1 MDVSIRKLEMEDLKW
16 VLEIE
21 NSSFKD
27 PWTKGMF
34 EEEIKNGDFYVVKE
48 GEKIIGYG
56 GFTKAMD
63 EVSLVNLAI
72 SQDYRRKGIATK
84 LLEHLIKM
92 AKEKNIEKMFLEVR
106 RKNIPAISFYH
117 KNGFTERGI
126 RRGYY
131 EDREDA
137 IIMGRKL

>member
-1 MDVSIRKLEMEDLKW
+1 MDVSICKLETEDLKW

-48 GEKIIGYG
+48 GDKIIGYG
-56 GFTKAMD
+56 GFTKAMN
-63 EVSLVNLAI
+63 EASLVNLAI

-84 LLEHLIKM
+84 LLEHLIKI
-92 AKEKNIEKMFLEVR
+92 AKEKKVERMFLEVR
-106 RKNIPAISFYH
+106 RENIGAISFYC
-117 KNGFTERGI
+117 KNGFKETGI
-126 RRGYY
+126 RKDYY
-131 EDREDA
+131 GKGEDA
-137 IIMGRKL
+137 IIMSRKL

>member
-1 MDVSIRKLEMEDLKW
+1 MDVSIRKLEIEDLKW

-34 EEEIKNGDFYVVKE
+34 EEEIKNGDFYVIKE
-48 GEKIIGYG
+48 GEKNIGYG

-84 LLEHLIKM
+84 LLSHLIKM
-92 AKEKNIEKMFLEVR
+92 AKEKNVEKMFLEVR

-117 KNGFTERGI
+117 KNGFIERGI

-137 IIMGRKL
+137 IIMGREL